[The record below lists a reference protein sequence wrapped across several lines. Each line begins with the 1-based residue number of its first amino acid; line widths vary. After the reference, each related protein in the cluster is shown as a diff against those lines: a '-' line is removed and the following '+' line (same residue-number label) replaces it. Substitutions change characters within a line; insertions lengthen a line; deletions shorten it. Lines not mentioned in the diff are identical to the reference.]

1 MRHRKRGRKLSRTAA
16 HKRALVANLACGLI
30 EHEQITTTVA
40 KSKELH
46 PAIEWLVSLALK
58 GDLASRRRA
67 LATLRDK
74 RAVGKLF
81 DELAKQFTGKAGG
94 YTRIL
99 KLGRRYGDG
108 AEMAR
113 IEFITQA

>member
-1 MRHRKRGRKLSRTAA
+1 MRHQKKGRKLSRTPA
-16 HKRALVANLACGLI
+16 HKRGLVANLACSLI

-40 KSKELH
+40 KSKELQ
-46 PAIEWLVSLALK
+46 PTIEWLVSLALK
-58 GDLASRRRA
+58 GDLSSRRRA
-67 LATLRDK
+67 LETLRNK

-81 DELAKQFTGKAGG
+81 DELAKRFTGKVGG

-99 KLGRRYGDG
+99 KLGSRYGDG

-113 IEFITQA
+113 IEFVTQQ

>member
-1 MRHRKRGRKLSRTAA
+1 MRHRKKGRKLSRTRA
-16 HKRALVANLACGLI
+16 HKRALVANLACSLI

-40 KSKELH
+40 KSKELQ
-46 PAIEWLVSLALK
+46 PAMERLVSLALK

-67 LATLRDK
+67 LETLRDK

-81 DELAKQFTGKAGG
+81 DELAQQFQGKVGG

-99 KLGRRYGDG
+99 RLGSRYGDG

-113 IEFITQA
+113 IEFVTQE